1 MQPRRSRRSSITH
14 TISASKATS
23 PPRRLNSVCTPHKT
37 PSLSAPP
44 HLCISHPC
52 LANVHNSA
60 SRLSPSSSPPASV
73 YTGIPDLV
81 GPIFFLLVSSVFS
94 VLVTRF
100 FNRVDKKTDKM
111 KEALDTDGDGHV
123 SAAELRAVTG
133 GREPTRARTKNP
145 KLRDRNGDP
154 ASSELAIL
162 PREAPNHTTCSSLSA
177 SPKRSATE
185 VHAEVLTVGFAQQAP
200 ADMDA

>member
-100 FNRVDKKTDKM
+100 FNRVDKKTDQM

-123 SAAELRAVTG
+123 SAAELKRGVVTAPA
-133 GREPTRARTKNP
+133 GRQATRKPRVV
-145 KLRDRNGDP
+145 
-154 ASSELAIL
+154 
-162 PREAPNHTTCSSLSA
+162 REATLSQPECQVVPGESVTPPTIETA
-177 SPKRSATE
+177 
-185 VHAEVLTVGFAQQAP
+185 LP
-200 ADMDA
+200 AIQDMAA